1 MRGLNKVQLIGHL
14 GRNPEVQRIQ
24 SGAAVATFTLAIDR
38 QRRTP
43 DGARASEAEWFRV
56 VSWEGLADVC
66 GEYLRKGSRV
76 YVEGRLQSRGYTDA
90 EGVARVAVEVVAH
103 DLLLLDARPTVPAGT
118 TPEQDRAEELLPA

>member
-14 GRNPEVQRIQ
+14 GRDPEARQAP

-38 QRRTP
+38 PRRTP

-56 VSWEGLADVC
+56 VAWEGLAEVC
-66 GEYLRKGSRV
+66 RDYLRKGSRV

-90 EGVARVAVEVVAH
+90 EGVARVAVEVVAN
-103 DLLLLDARPTVPAGT
+103 DLLMLDARPAAPERA
-118 TPEQDRAEELLPA
+118 TPEQAHAEEPLPA